1 MIEIFNAINALSEN
15 KSLLTTGLL
24 LNPLLLIACGLSFVF
39 HLGILY
45 IPFFAE
51 IFGTCPL
58 TKNDWILTL
67 VLSSPVILF
76 VVSVPVLSE
85 QITVVQPRVSTLGS
99 LRTMAFFLAI

>member
-24 LNPLLLIACGLSFVF
+24 LNPLLLIACALSFVF

-67 VLSSPVILF
+67 VLASPVFLIEEIVKAF
-76 VVSVPVLSE
+76 V
-85 QITVVQPRVSTLGS
+85 RF
-99 LRTMAFFLAI
+99 RTPARFKGKKDQ